1 MEIAD
6 FFNADTVKLTLIP
19 GIVVALVLF
28 FWFRRTA
35 PKAPPRSRELARGRA
50 ESTDPLLNEADQWE
64 VGEVRVLAEDERR
77 EAWQASRM
85 ETEAE
90 MEPMIHDSPREP
102 RSRASTPSTGAA
114 DRLASAS
121 LSIEQDRRQNEQ
133 DRPER
138 EIPAQVYA
146 PKPVAALGANYA
158 SDSEPPA
165 SSPQPPSAPA
175 PKERMRQQQQ
185 QNAPIPRQ
193 NEAVGLM
200 LVLNIVVNGRHL
212 RGAPILKA
220 VTAAGLTYGKMG
232 IFHYYAPS
240 RQGRQPLFS
249 LANMV
254 EPGNFNLATMDEVA
268 TPGLT
273 LFANVTNPDEGVS
286 TFNAMLETARKLADA
301 LHATVCDERRSTLSR
316 QGIEHIH
323 GRIQDFQRRSR
334 LAHAAN
340 A

>member
-6 FFNADTVKLTLIP
+6 LFNADTVKLTLIP

-28 FWFRRTA
+28 FWFRRTT
-35 PKAPPRSRELARGRA
+35 PKVPPRSREAQRGRN
-50 ESTDPLLNEADQWE
+50 EGGDPLMDDVDQWE
-64 VGEVRVLAEDERR
+64 VGEVRVIRQEEELQP
-77 EAWQASRM
+77 AWQGPRIDDDLPVRD
-85 ETEAE
+85 TV
-90 MEPMIHDSPREP
+90 REP
-102 RSRASTPSTGAA
+102 RQRIASVPPPNAGRVEVSLSSDEDSDYG
-114 DRLASAS
+114 DASAP
-121 LSIEQDRRQNEQ
+121 LAPTDYPQQDEVA
-133 DRPER
+133 RPAKAAK
-138 EIPAQVYA
+138 PAYA
-146 PKPVAALGANYA
+146 PAVREKSREQSAAA
-158 SDSEPPA
+158 
-165 SSPQPPSAPA
+165 
-175 PKERMRQQQQ
+175 RF
-185 QNAPIPRQ
+185 
-193 NEAVGLM
+193 NEAGLM
-200 LVLNIVVNGRHL
+200 LVLNVIVNGRQL

-232 IFHYYAPS
+232 IFHYYSPS
-240 RQGRQPLFS
+240 SGGRQPLFS

-254 EPGNFNLATMDEVA
+254 EPGSFNLATMDEIS

-273 LFANVTNPDEGVS
+273 LFANVSNPDEGVS
-286 TFNAMLETARKLADA
+286 TFNAMLDTARKLADA

>member
-1 MEIAD
+1 MEITD
-6 FFNADTVKLTLIP
+6 LFNADTIKLTLIP
-19 GIVVALVLF
+19 GVVVALVLF
-28 FWFRRTA
+28 FWFRRST
-35 PKAPPRSRELARGRA
+35 PKGPLRSRELARGRNEGA
-50 ESTDPLLNEADQWE
+50 DPLLDEAEQWE
-64 VGEVRVLAEDERR
+64 VGEVRIIRDEDDR
-77 EAWQASRM
+77 ESIPRQPLRV
-85 ETEAE
+85 EAE
-90 MEPMIHDSPREP
+90 SAPPAEPVREP
-102 RSRASTPSTGAA
+102 RPRVMSVP
-114 DRLASAS
+114 
-121 LSIEQDRRQNEQ
+121 
-133 DRPER
+133 
-138 EIPAQVYA
+138 
-146 PKPVAALGANYA
+146 
-158 SDSEPPA
+158 
-165 SSPQPPSAPA
+165 PPSAGRNSPPPAAEGGNDDTTAPSTAMSSSGYSAAATA
-175 PKERMRQQQQ
+175 PKAASVTPAAVHKERGREQNSQPGARQSEG
-185 QNAPIPRQ
+185 A
-193 NEAVGLM
+193 GLM
-200 LVLNIVVNGRHL
+200 LVLNVVVNGRHL

-220 VTAAGLTYGKMG
+220 VTAAGLTFGKMG

-254 EPGNFNLATMDEVA
+254 EPGSFNLATMDELS

-273 LFANVTNPDEGVS
+273 LFANVTSPDEGVS

>member
-1 MEIAD
+1 MEITD

-28 FWFRRTA
+28 FWFRRTT
-35 PKAPPRSRELARGRA
+35 PKVPLRSRETQRGRNDGA
-50 ESTDPLLNEADQWE
+50 DPLMDEVDHWE
-64 VGEVRVLAEDERR
+64 VGEVRVIRQEEALQP
-77 EAWQASRM
+77 AWQGPRIDDDLPARD
-85 ETEAE
+85 
-90 MEPMIHDSPREP
+90 IVREP
-102 RSRASTPSTGAA
+102 RQRVTSPAPVNAGRF
-114 DRLASAS
+114 DASAS
-121 LSIEQDRRQNEQ
+121 SDEDADDGDTSAAVPLASTDYLQKQET
-133 DRPER
+133 
-138 EIPAQVYA
+138 A
-146 PKPVAALGANYA
+146 KPVKAT
-158 SDSEPPA
+158 PA
-165 SSPQPPSAPA
+165 PTLREKPREQSAAPA
-175 PKERMRQQQQ
+175 RP
-185 QNAPIPRQ
+185 
-193 NEAVGLM
+193 NEAGLM
-200 LVLNIVVNGRHL
+200 LVLNVVVNGRQL

-232 IFHYYAPS
+232 IFHYYSPS
-240 RQGRQPLFS
+240 GAGRQPLFS

-254 EPGNFNLATMDEVA
+254 EPGSFSLATMDELS

-273 LFANVTNPDEGVS
+273 LFASVSNPDEGVS

>member
-1 MEIAD
+1 MEITD
-6 FFNADTVKLTLIP
+6 LFNADTIKLTLIP

-28 FWFRRTA
+28 FWFRRTT
-35 PKAPPRSRELARGRA
+35 PKAPLRSREAQRNRTEGA
-50 ESTDPLLNEADQWE
+50 DPLMDDVDQWE
-64 VGEVRVLAEDERR
+64 VGEVRVIRQEEDLQPAAWQGPRIDDDVPVREVVHERR
-77 EAWQASRM
+77 QRVTSL
-85 ETEAE
+85 
-90 MEPMIHDSPREP
+90 P
-102 RSRASTPSTGAA
+102 
-114 DRLASAS
+114 SAS
-121 LSIEQDRRQNEQ
+121 SGRLDARVPSDVQPEHDDRSYSAPLVAPNYPQSSE
-133 DRPER
+133 PSK
-138 EIPAQVYA
+138 PAQSACVSA
-146 PKPVAALGANYA
+146 TKERAREQSA
-158 SDSEPPA
+158 PPA
-165 SSPQPPSAPA
+165 
-175 PKERMRQQQQ
+175 
-185 QNAPIPRQ
+185 RQ
-193 NEAVGLM
+193 NEAGLM
-200 LVLNIVVNGRHL
+200 LVLNVVVNGRQL

-220 VTAAGLTYGKMG
+220 VTGAGLTYGKMG
-232 IFHYYAPS
+232 IFHYYSPS
-240 RQGRQPLFS
+240 RQSRQPLFS

-254 EPGNFNLATMDEVA
+254 EPGSFNLATMDELS

>member
-6 FFNADTVKLTLIP
+6 LFNADTIKLTLIP
-19 GIVVALVLF
+19 GVVVALVLF
-28 FWFRRTA
+28 FWFRRTT
-35 PKAPPRSRELARGRA
+35 PKGPLRSRDPVRGRNDGA
-50 ESTDPLLNEADQWE
+50 DPLLDETQQWE
-64 VGEVRVLAEDERR
+64 VGEVRIIRDDENR
-77 EAWQASRM
+77 EPTTRQPLRIQP
-85 ETEAE
+85 EAAV
-90 MEPMIHDSPREP
+90 REP
-102 RSRASTPSTGAA
+102 RMRATAAPPPNA
-114 DRLASAS
+114 DRF
-121 LSIEQDRRQNEQ
+121 E
-133 DRPER
+133 
-138 EIPAQVYA
+138 
-146 PKPVAALGANYA
+146 
-158 SDSEPPA
+158 
-165 SSPQPPSAPA
+165 PPSAADEYESDSTSVPSTA
-175 PKERMRQQQQ
+175 NSSASNSSAGESPKSAAVTSPSPSPQKERVREPSTQPGSRQSD
-185 QNAPIPRQ
+185 A
-193 NEAVGLM
+193 GLM
-200 LVLNIVVNGRHL
+200 LVLNVVVNGRHL

-232 IFHYYAPS
+232 IFHYYAAS

-254 EPGNFNLATMDEVA
+254 EPGSFNLATMDELS

-286 TFNAMLETARKLADA
+286 TFTAMLETARKLADG